1 MLGVRCHVSGVT
13 YQMSDVRYEVES
25 MLGKN
30 QFVGGKK
37 VEGQKEV
44 EVDNFWICLIII
56 INLLILSP
64 KVLLMLKFINF
75 LVAYRYGI
83 IDTMRLY
90 IS

>member
-1 MLGVRCHVSGVT
+1 
-13 YQMSDVRYEVES
+13 

-30 QFVGGKK
+30 QSVGGKK

-44 EVDNFWICLIII
+44 DNFCICLIII

>member
-1 MLGVRCHVSGVT
+1 
-13 YQMSDVRYEVES
+13 

-44 EVDNFWICLIII
+44 DNFCICLIII

-75 LVAYRYGI
+75 LVAY
-83 IDTMRLY
+83 
-90 IS
+90 

>member
-1 MLGVRCHVSGVT
+1 
-13 YQMSDVRYEVES
+13 

-56 INLLILSP
+56 IINLLILSP
-64 KVLLMLKFINF
+64 KVLLMVKFINF